1 MQKKVENPTTN
12 SAIEIVHGRRRSGNA
27 PLSRELFI
35 SLWSLYCS
43 SSHAQQHWKLTH
55 TWNSS
60 TNHSFYWLLLLFS
73 VFCVGQKQF
82 ASCWPAFVSSPAHSV
97 HSVGLSG
104 LFATLFEVDLD
115 IINIIYLRAHLN
127 ISINKQMTKAYRKA
141 EQKLEKTNNVHYI
154 ILFQNLNV
162 LLSKSIPLEGQLDL

>member
-1 MQKKVENPTTN
+1 MQKKPENPTTS
-12 SAIEIVHGRRRSGNA
+12 SAIEVVHGRRRSGNA

-97 HSVGLSG
+97 HSVGLFG
-104 LFATLFEVDLD
+104 LFATIFEFDL
-115 IINIIYLRAHLN
+115 NTTNMFYLRAHLN
-127 ISINKQMTKAYRKA
+127 ISVHKKMTKACRIA
-141 EQKLEKTNNVHYI
+141 EKKLKKTNVVH
-154 ILFQNLNV
+154 
-162 LLSKSIPLEGQLDL
+162 

>member
-1 MQKKVENPTTN
+1 MFFHLTRLFYRFQKVKPNTYSYRKLNLNTTNKSCKKITVNPTTS
-12 SAIEIVHGRRRSGNA
+12 SAIEVVHGRRRSGNA

-97 HSVGLSG
+97 HSVS
-104 LFATLFEVDLD
+104 LFWVFLQQ
-115 IINIIYLRAHLN
+115 YL
-127 ISINKQMTKAYRKA
+127 
-141 EQKLEKTNNVHYI
+141 
-154 ILFQNLNV
+154 NLT
-162 LLSKSIPLEGQLDL
+162 